1 MFPTKV
7 KSGDARANWRSILDQ
22 VFIGK
27 DMLIERN
34 GKEIAVM
41 IPAVDYAQIRET
53 LEEIRAV
60 REANAAYQEW
70 KEDPSVARSWD
81 EINAELDSGE

>member
-22 VFIGK
+22 VFTGK

-53 LEEIRAV
+53 LEEMRAV
-60 REANAAYQEW
+60 READTAYQEW
-70 KEDPSVARSWD
+70 KKDPSVARSWD
-81 EINAELDSGE
+81 KITAELDSGE